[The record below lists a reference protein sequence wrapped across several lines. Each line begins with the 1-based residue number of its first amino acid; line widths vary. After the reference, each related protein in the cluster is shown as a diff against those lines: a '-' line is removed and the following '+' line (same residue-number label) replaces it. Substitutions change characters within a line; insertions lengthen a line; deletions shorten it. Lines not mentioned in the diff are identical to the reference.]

1 MRDTDVHVKVVYI
14 VEKPQTTAAFHQMRM
29 KRFLAAQTDGIS
41 SDFRCSHDRDQGS
54 CRLRLRHFGWTG
66 PN

>member
-41 SDFRCSHDRDQGS
+41 SDFRCSHDRNQGS
-54 CRLRLRHFGWTG
+54 CV
-66 PN
+66 N